1 MDRKVCMI
9 LVLMS
14 WFIVV
19 IFLMGVVSMSNKL
32 EIIVLVKMLDF
43 WLIFYMYWCCFLVKV
58 FLMIVRII
66 YFILVGIG

>member
-32 EIIVLVKMLDF
+32 EIIVLMKMLDF

>member
-43 WLIFYMYWCCFLVKV
+43 WLIFYMDWCCFLVKV

>member
-43 WLIFYMYWCCFLVKV
+43 WLIFYMYWCCFLLKV